1 MAVPRRTY
9 HPLARL
15 LHWTIFGLVL
25 TGLPIGLI
33 MVERDFDPV
42 TDVLY
47 VTHWSIGLT
56 VLCLMIVR
64 LAVRLAIRPPR
75 PAAVLTPWQRRLSGA
90 VHASLYVMLLVV
102 PMLGWLGKS
111 AYGAAPEGISVFGL
125 FHVPVLLDK
134 NEDLAEELLGYHA
147 IAVRIFLGLLAL
159 HVAGALYHLVIARD
173 GVAGRM
179 GLGRRVAEPEA

>member
-1 MAVPRRTY
+1 MPRRIY
-9 HPLARL
+9 HPLARI

-25 TGLPIGLI
+25 IGLPIGLV

-42 TDVLY
+42 TDALY

-56 VLCLMIVR
+56 VLFLMVLRLVVR
-64 LAVRLAIRPPR
+64 LVFRPPP
-75 PAAVLTPWQRRLSGA
+75 PAAVLTPWQRRLSLA
-90 VHASLYVMLLVV
+90 VHAALYVMLFTV

-111 AYGAAPEGISVFGL
+111 AFGASPEGISVYGL
-125 FHVPVLLDK
+125 FHVPVLLEK
-134 NEDLAEELLGYHA
+134 NEDLAETLLDYHG
-147 IAVRIFLGLLAL
+147 IAVRIFLALLAL
-159 HVAGALYHLVIARD
+159 HVAGALYHFLIARD